1 MSACR
6 GCSGGGCWGG
16 EKGEAEEGGVSVA
29 RDFAG
34 ELDNHDAVYGGYCLC
49 DLSGGSVATGRAR
62 GSTGCFESIKDI
74 LLIRLWRGVVSICGG
89 GPQNSPTAASR
100 ETSPTSAIRFR
111 PLRSGSLPLRR
122 EVGPPTQ
129 SFGQSC
135 AVTSLTESAVALGES
150 FDAPGFNTGQGLGLT
165 SGVKTNP

>member
-1 MSACR
+1 MQLQRRRTERLLTLAPPFFDINVLAYRSRPNVAEDQVPSRFANCGMSACR
-6 GCSGGGCWGG
+6 GWSGGGCWGG

-49 DLSGGSVATGRAR
+49 DLSSGSVATGRAR

-122 EVGPPTQ
+122 
-129 SFGQSC
+129 
-135 AVTSLTESAVALGES
+135 
-150 FDAPGFNTGQGLGLT
+150 
-165 SGVKTNP
+165 